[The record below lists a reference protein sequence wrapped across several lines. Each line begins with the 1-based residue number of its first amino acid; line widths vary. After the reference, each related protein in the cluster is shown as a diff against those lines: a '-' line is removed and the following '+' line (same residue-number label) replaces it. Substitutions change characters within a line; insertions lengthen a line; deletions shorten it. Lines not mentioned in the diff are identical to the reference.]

1 MYAAPLYH
9 NIGNFP
15 NPAVNNASTI
25 LGALSCLIVL
35 PIYVFYWYGPQIRDR
50 SNFAKSLSAQKEAT
64 GGRRVSKTAATPEH
78 LQEEHAA

>member
-9 NIGNFP
+9 NLSQTRPSELATTTLAG
-15 NPAVNNASTI
+15 
-25 LGALSCLIVL
+25 LSCLIVV

-50 SNFAKSLSAQKEAT
+50 SNFAKSLSAQREAT